1 MADIY
6 DRALLG
12 KVEAEKG
19 TDIVPTGT
27 EVIRVNSFE
36 IATDMVMLD
45 NKVVK
50 LTAGNL
56 AHDVG
61 KKIMTLEVEFK
72 MRFSGGLGTAP
83 ELSPILQCCAA
94 TETLDAGVDVEY
106 APSTIPAAT
115 KTASFYAFKDG
126 LRYNFIGSVG
136 NLVFT
141 ATIGEYLIGKA
152 TISAP
157 YLVPTVEA
165 VPELTY
171 SDAGSP
177 IIFETADVVND
188 GAVVKVGAFELD
200 FGNAIEEHYVTGDH
214 SFEVADRAPTMT
226 FTKDSIGTAA
236 EVTALAAG
244 TDVSFSASFDGGTGN
259 KLTITAAAARRTGL
273 SDGERGTRDTKD
285 LSYNLYETGG
295 DDQFLFNIA
304 S

>member
-12 KVEAEKG
+12 KVEAVKG

-36 IATDMVMLD
+36 IATDMTVLD

-50 LTAGNL
+50 ATAGNL
-56 AHDVG
+56 AHDIG

-72 MRFSGGLGTAP
+72 VRFSGGLGTAP
-83 ELSPILQCCAA
+83 ELSPIFQCCGL

-106 APSTIPAAT
+106 APSTVPAST

-126 LRYNFIGSVG
+126 LRYNFIGAVG
-136 NLVFT
+136 NLVLT

-157 YLVPTVEA
+157 YLVPTVVA
-165 VPELTY
+165 VPALTY

-177 IIFETADVVND
+177 IVFESADVVND

-200 FGNAIEEHYVTGDH
+200 TGNAIEEHYITGAH
-214 SFEVADRAPTMT
+214 SFEVADRAPVMT
-226 FTKDSIGTAA
+226 FSKDSVSTAA

-244 TDVSFSASFDGGTGN
+244 TDVTFSASFDGGTGN
-259 KLTITAAAARRTGL
+259 KLTITAAAARRTAIA
-273 SDGERGTRDTKD
+273 DAERGTRDTKD
-285 LSYNLYETGG
+285 LSYNLYETSG

>member
-12 KVEAEKG
+12 KVEAVKG

-61 KKIMTLEVEFK
+61 KKMMTLEVEFK
-72 MRFSGGLGTAP
+72 VRFSGGLGTAP
-83 ELSPILQCCAA
+83 ELSPIFQCCAV
-94 TETLDAGVDVEY
+94 TEALDVGVDVEY

-136 NLVFT
+136 NLVLT

-157 YLVPTVEA
+157 YLAPTVEA
-165 VPELTY
+165 VPALTY

-177 IIFETADVVND
+177 IVFETADVFND
-188 GAVVKVGAFELD
+188 GAVIKVGSFELD
-200 FGNAIEEHYVTGDH
+200 FGNVIEEHYVTGDH
-214 SFEVADRAPTMT
+214 SFEVADRAPVMT
-226 FTKDSIGTAA
+226 FTKDSVGTAA
-236 EVTALAAG
+236 ELTALAAG
-244 TDVSFSASFDGGTGN
+244 TDVSFSADFDGGTGN
-259 KLTITAAAARRTGL
+259 KLTITAAAARRTAL
-273 SDGERGTRDTKD
+273 TDAERGTRDTKE
-285 LSYNLYETGG
+285 LSYNLYETNG

>member
-12 KVEAEKG
+12 KVEAVKG
-19 TDIVPTGT
+19 TDIVPAGT
-27 EVIRVNSFE
+27 DVIRVNSFS
-36 IATDMVMLD
+36 IATDMVVLD

-50 LTAGNL
+50 ITAGNL
-56 AHDVG
+56 AHDIG
-61 KKIMTLEVEFK
+61 KKMMTLEVEFK
-72 MRFSGGLGTAP
+72 LRFSGALGTAP
-83 ELSPILQCCAA
+83 EISPILQCCAV
-94 TETLDAGVDVEY
+94 TETLDPAVDVEY

-136 NLVFT
+136 NLVMS
-141 ATIGEYLIGKA
+141 ATIGEYVICTA
-152 TISAP
+152 TILAP
-157 YLVPTVEA
+157 YLAPTVVA
-165 VPELTY
+165 VPALTY

-177 IIFETADVVND
+177 IVFETADIFND
-188 GAVVKVGAFELD
+188 GAVIKAGAFELD
-200 FGNAIEEHYVTGDH
+200 FGNITEEHYVTGDH

-226 FTKDSIGTAA
+226 FTKDSINTAA
-236 EVTALAAG
+236 ELAALAAG

-259 KLTITAAAARRTGL
+259 KLTFTAAAARRISI
-273 SDGERGTRDTKD
+273 SDAERGTRDTKD
-285 LSYNLYETGG
+285 LAYNLYETSG

>member
-12 KVEAEKG
+12 AVESVRG
-19 TDIVPTGT
+19 TDEVPTGT
-27 EVIRVNSFE
+27 DVIRVNSFE

-61 KKIMTLEVEFK
+61 KKMMTLEVEFK
-72 MRFSGGLGTAP
+72 VRFSGGLGTAP
-83 ELSPILQCCAA
+83 ELSPIFQCCAA

-106 APSTIPAAT
+106 APSTIPAAA

-126 LRYNFIGSVG
+126 LRYNFIGAVG
-136 NLVFT
+136 NLVLT
-141 ATIGEYLIGKA
+141 ATIGEYFLGKA

-157 YLVPTVEA
+157 YLVPTVVA
-165 VPELTY
+165 VPALTY

-177 IIFETADVVND
+177 IVFETADVVND
-188 GAVVKVGAFELD
+188 GAAIKVGAFELD
-200 FGNAIEEHYVTGDH
+200 FGNVIEEHYVTSDH
-214 SFEVADRAPTMT
+214 SFEVSDRAPLMT

-259 KLTITAAAARRTGL
+259 KLTITAAAARRT
-273 SDGERGTRDTKD
+273 SIADAERGTRDIKD
-285 LSYNLYETGG
+285 LAYSLYETSG